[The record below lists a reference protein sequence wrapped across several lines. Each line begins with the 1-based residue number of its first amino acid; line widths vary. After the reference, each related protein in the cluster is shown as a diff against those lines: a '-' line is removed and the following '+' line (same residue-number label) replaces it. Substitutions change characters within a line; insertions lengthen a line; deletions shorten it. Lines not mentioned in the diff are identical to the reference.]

1 MNDLRALLGDRYA
14 PTIQAAVLADNPE
27 AITSAQAVGGKL
39 GQLMYLAAVD
49 RLARVL
55 TAVLPGLLSEAW
67 DEGHRAGCSDPYAHY
82 GECDCGPNPYR
93 AASGPEPAPGA
104 THGPN
109 PTTHANPDPNAPQ
122 KPKEAR
128 S

>member
-14 PTIQAAVLADNPE
+14 PVLRAAVLADNPD
-27 AITSAQAVGGKL
+27 AIRAAQRVGGKL

-55 TAVLPGLLSEAW
+55 AVVLPDLLAESW
-67 DEGHRAGCSDPYAHY
+67 DEGHRTGCADPYARY
-82 GECDCGPNPYR
+82 GECGCGPNPYR
-93 AASGPEPAPGA
+93 ATSGPEPAPGDA
-104 THGPN
+104 CTAD
-109 PTTHANPDPNAPQ
+109 PTTDANPDPNAPQ

-128 S
+128 P